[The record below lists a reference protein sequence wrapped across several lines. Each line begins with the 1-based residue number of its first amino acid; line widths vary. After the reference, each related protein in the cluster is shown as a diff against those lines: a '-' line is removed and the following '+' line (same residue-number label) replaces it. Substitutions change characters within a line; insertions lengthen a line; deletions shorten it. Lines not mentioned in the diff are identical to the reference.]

1 MNETTKCGEHADI
14 QGEGRGD
21 CSIDDLKRL
30 THFCQL
36 ISNKF
41 NKYQNDFWL
50 DCLAR
55 MGVTREW
62 MANWN
67 WCSPSRIW
75 TNLQVGLVHPCRLK
89 SWHTGR
95 VSSNCKYNNT
105 FISIIV
111 VTQFQCSHSPA
122 ASTLLASALWYK
134 VSNYSKCNLG
144 SFVIS

>member
-1 MNETTKCGEHADI
+1 MKQQNVVNMQIYKEK
-14 QGEGRGD
+14 GEGTVL
-21 CSIDDLKRL
+21 SMIWNVW
-30 THFCQL
+30 H
-36 ISNKF
+36 ISVNWLVTSST
-41 NKYQNDFWL
+41 NIRMTWL

-62 MANWN
+62 MENWN

-111 VTQFQCSHSPA
+111 VTQFQYTHSPA